1 MPARKLTPAE
11 ENAASAALA
20 KLVKAKLEK
29 KPGRQGRPSGL
40 QPLHAALMIREG
52 RYDVAGGSKLSDDAK
67 LTAAATAY
75 GVNRDAIKDKLDKLA
90 QCDAP
95 KPGAAALQTPAAARE
110 RLLSDLE
117 FECEDDDGVEEEP
130 AWMEMEGIAH
140 IRRYSESTSIFH
152 DIASDDEE

>member
-29 KPGRQGRPSGL
+29 KPGGKGRPSGL

-110 RLLSDLE
+110 RLLSDPE
-117 FECEDDDGVEEEP
+117 RMCD
-130 AWMEMEGIAH
+130 
-140 IRRYSESTSIFH
+140 SIGCF
-152 DIASDDEE
+152 